1 MIHFPIDDYSHQA
14 VCLKSANSL
23 MKDYV
28 SWLHASVE
36 FRSFI
41 LQKNIKTNVS
51 MRMIHSP
58 IDDYSHQAI
67 RLKWSN
73 SLMKDYISWLHE
85 SAEFRSFILRK
96 TIKSN
101 VSMRMIHFPID
112 DYSHQA
118 IRLKWSNS
126 LMKDYISWLHESV
139 EFRSF
144 LSYEKQLTRTSRC
157 EWFIFL

>member
-1 MIHFPIDDYSHQA
+1 
-14 VCLKSANSL
+14 
-23 MKDYV
+23 
-28 SWLHASVE
+28 
-36 FRSFI
+36 
-41 LQKNIKTNVS
+41 

-67 RLKWSN
+67 RLKWSD
-73 SLMKDYISWLHE
+73 SLMKYYISWLRE
-85 SAEFRSFILRK
+85 SVEFRSFILQK

-118 IRLKWSNS
+118 IRLKSSNSLMQDHISWLRESVEFRSFILRKIIKSNVSMRMILSPIDDYSHQAIRLKSSNS
-126 LMKDYISWLHESV
+126 LMKDHISWLHESV

-144 LSYEKQLTRTSRC
+144 ILRKNH
-157 EWFIFL
+157 